1 MVVAVGSFEKELLQH
16 IFEKTR
22 FSYTRFY
29 HISE

>member
-1 MVVAVGSFEKELLQH
+1 MIVAVGSFEKKLLQK

-22 FSYTRFY
+22 FSYARFY